1 MRMLVAAALVALSL
15 SGAAG
20 AQVVN
25 GQVRDYRNTTDAAPH
40 VGALAVGENIL
51 NGTWTRTDPQS
62 AAVLIMQTGEEGLMT
77 GTYGGRACTGIYEEN
92 RFALWCP
99 YAGDFVNLITG
110 RARTV
115 ELSNSARSRLRAQTV
130 RIEGY
135 LTYVHPGIRPDNSSE
150 RFNAQRN

>member
-1 MRMLVAAALVALSL
+1 MRMLVVAALVALSL
-15 SGAAG
+15 SSAAS
-20 AQVVN
+20 AQVN
-25 GQVRDYRNTTDAAPH
+25 DQLRDYRNTTTEAAPRA
-40 VGALAVGENIL
+40 GALVGENIL

-62 AAVLIMQTGEEGLMT
+62 SAVLVMQTGAEGALT
-77 GTYGGRACTGIYEEN
+77 GTYGGRPCTGIYEEN

-130 RIEGY
+130 RIEGS

-150 RFNAQRN
+150 RFNAERN

>member
-1 MRMLVAAALVALSL
+1 MRMLAVAIAIALLAAPAT
-15 SGAAG
+15 
-20 AQVVN
+20 AQVN
-25 GQVRDYRNTTDAAPH
+25 GDVRNNAVTAPRANAF
-40 VGALAVGENIL
+40 GVGENIL

-62 AAVLIMQTGEEGLMT
+62 SAVLVMQTGQEGLMT
-77 GTYGGRACTGIYEEN
+77 ATYGGRPCTGIFEGN

-110 RARTV
+110 RAETV

-135 LTYVHPGIRPDNSSE
+135 LTYVHPGIRPNNSSE